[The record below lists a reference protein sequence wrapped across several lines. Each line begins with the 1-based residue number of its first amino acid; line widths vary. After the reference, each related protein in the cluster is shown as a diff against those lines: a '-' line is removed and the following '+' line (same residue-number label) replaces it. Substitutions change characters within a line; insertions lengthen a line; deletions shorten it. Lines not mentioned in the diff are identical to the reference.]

1 MTLTDQTEISESA
14 TSRTAFV
21 AGMTVHYH
29 DLGEGP
35 PLLMLPSFG
44 PRPGTTAWLTFGKV
58 VGALSQHY
66 RCIMMDLPNYGRSG
80 PVVFHEPLHDF
91 FGRVALEL
99 MASLG
104 YDRFTALGNSQGG
117 QVAGDMAVMYPEH
130 IERVVFGAGHISTGG
145 DKYLHGSWPAEAGR
159 LGREAEA
166 DVPDRDKLRRFMR
179 ALVYDESLITEE
191 LVDSFYEMRN
201 TSPAYLE
208 AIAASVL
215 VPKNNLGEIARISVP
230 ALIIHGRF
238 DREVPFEQ
246 GLALLSYVR
255 SADLVVLNN
264 CGHWPPFE
272 RPEDYSSIVLDFL
285 KRTAT
290 S

>member
-1 MTLTDQTEISESA
+1 MTIAEQIEISEQA
-14 TSRTAFV
+14 TSRSAFV
-21 AGMTVHYH
+21 AGMNVHYH
-29 DLGEGP
+29 DVGEGE

-44 PRPGTTAWLTFGKV
+44 PRPGTTAWLTFGQV
-58 VGALSQHY
+58 VGALSRRY

-80 PVVFHEPLHDF
+80 PVVFHAPLHDF
-91 FGRVALEL
+91 FGEVAVAL
-99 MASLG
+99 MAHLG

-117 QVAGDMAVMYPEH
+117 QVAGDMAVLFPEH
-130 IERVVFGAGHISTGG
+130 IERVVTGAGHISTGG
-145 DKYLHGSWPAEAGR
+145 DKYLHNSWPMEAGR

-166 DVPDRDKLRRFMR
+166 DVPNRDKLRRFVR

-191 LVDSFYEMRN
+191 LVDSMYEMRN
-201 TSPAYLE
+201 NSPDYLA
-208 AIAASVL
+208 AIAESVL
-215 VPKNNLGEIARISVP
+215 VPKINLGAIAKISVP
-230 ALIIHGRF
+230 TLIIHGRF

-246 GLALLSYVR
+246 SLAMLSYVR

-272 RPEDYSSIVLDFL
+272 RPDAYSSIVLDFL
-285 KRTAT
+285 ERTAT